1 MSLWTMHSLNWKK
14 SASQRRRRL
23 DSTALDRGRAAPIR
37 CEESVSMQTDLIS
50 MFGGNMSWQFTVGIS
65 EVDPA

>member
-23 DSTALDRGRAAPIR
+23 GSTALDRGRAAHPLQ
-37 CEESVSMQTDLIS
+37 ESVSMQTDLIS

-65 EVDPA
+65 E